1 MLLKDSDLMLLD
13 VKGLIIIMRNLK
25 LGSESSVILT
35 LLSKATGIGQEKWLK
50 LWQRGFSSDPTDP
63 AFLALRSRRLAAIKS

>member
-1 MLLKDSDLMLLD
+1 MLLKDSDLMLLE
-13 VKGLIIIMRNLK
+13 VKGLITIMRNLK

-50 LWQRGFSSDPTDP
+50 L
-63 AFLALRSRRLAAIKS
+63 